1 MRLHC
6 ASALLLALL
15 LSAGSNATAQGSTC
29 TAQLAAAA
37 PSATTKFID
46 PNTPSSACTLPLCT
60 GNNFASCNPPAA
72 GAQRNLQLVF
82 SDEFNQAGRPLGVEA
97 NDTRW
102 TADNLWY
109 AGTDDMEVY
118 RSEQVTTAGG
128 AAVITMEKGAASG
141 PVQRDNGTVWNV
153 TKDYKSSFFSSW
165 NKSCGR
171 HSGSWATW
179 AGLAICPPLAA
190 SGPIPTPAAA
200 AATLVWTCLGPT
212 SLRGSP
218 PALTPQALTA
228 PCTA

>member
-171 HSGSWATW
+171 HSGSWCVGGRVSSHRVGSRVNGRRRGRLSLGRRHLMCRCMRAC
-179 AGLAICPPLAA
+179 GI
-190 SGPIPTPAAA
+190 G
-200 AATLVWTCLGPT
+200 TLGGVWLV
-212 SLRGSP
+212 
-218 PALTPQALTA
+218 
-228 PCTA
+228 